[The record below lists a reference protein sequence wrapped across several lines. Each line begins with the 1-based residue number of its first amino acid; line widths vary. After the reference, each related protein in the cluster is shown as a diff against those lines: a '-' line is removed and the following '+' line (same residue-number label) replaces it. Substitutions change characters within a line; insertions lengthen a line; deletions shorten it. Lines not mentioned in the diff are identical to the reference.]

1 MWDNAK
7 CVISLMLAFRFC
19 SGYGESTE
27 KEGGVEMKLHGE
39 DVRSIINEILDAHP
53 RQRISNLTAQKVA
66 YFLHGQYLLSTRNP
80 LVSGYF
86 EAWEYGPVH
95 PMLYNAL
102 RHLGR
107 APLTSPILKRDIL
120 SGEWTAVPPIS
131 DTNVRT
137 FVRRESEPLLSLSPR
152 QLVDLSHAPNSP
164 WDVVSMVDN
173 RRTWGLRLDNQTI
186 LRHFRFH
193 KRSVS
198 DMAHGDGFEEH
209 PPSGD

>member
-1 MWDNAK
+1 M
-7 CVISLMLAFRFC
+7 
-19 SGYGESTE
+19 T
-27 KEGGVEMKLHGE
+27 LHGE
-39 DVRSIINEILDAHP
+39 DVRSVINEIVDAHP
-53 RQRISNLTAQKVA
+53 RQRISNLTAQKIV

-102 RHLGR
+102 RHLGS
-107 APLTSPILKRDIL
+107 TPIQGPIKKRDIQTG
-120 SGEWTAVPPIS
+120 SWESVSPIP
-131 DTNVRT
+131 DVNVRT
-137 FVRRESEPLLSLSPR
+137 FVRREAEPLLSLSPR

-164 WDVVSMVDN
+164 WDVVTRLGQ
-173 RRTWGLRLDNQTI
+173 RRTWGLRLDNDVI

-198 DMAHGDGFEEH
+198 DMAHGEGFEEH

>member
-1 MWDNAK
+1 MMA
-7 CVISLMLAFRFC
+7 LR
-19 SGYGESTE
+19 
-27 KEGGVEMKLHGE
+27 GE
-39 DVRSIINEILDAHP
+39 DVRSVVNEILDAYP
-53 RQRISNLTAQKVA
+53 RERITNLSAQKIV
-66 YFLHGQYLLSTRNP
+66 YFLHGQYLLSTQTP

-102 RHLGR
+102 RHLGSSR
-107 APLTSPILKRDIL
+107 IQSPILKRDIRT
-120 SGEWTAVPPIS
+120 GETQAVPRIS
-131 DTNVRT
+131 DSNVRM
-137 FVRRESEPLLSLSPR
+137 FVRREAEPLLSLSAG
-152 QLVDLSHAPNSP
+152 QLIDLSHAPNSP
-164 WDVVSMVDN
+164 WDVITKVG
-173 RRTWGLRLDNQTI
+173 RHRTWGMRLDNETI

>member
-1 MWDNAK
+1 MA
-7 CVISLMLAFRFC
+7 
-19 SGYGESTE
+19 
-27 KEGGVEMKLHGE
+27 LHGE
-39 DVRSIINEILDAHP
+39 DVRSVINEILDAHP
-53 RQRISNLTAQKVA
+53 RKRISNLSAQKIA

-102 RHLGR
+102 KHLGS
-107 APLTSPILKRDIL
+107 APLTCPIQKRDIM
-120 SGEWTAVPPIS
+120 SGTWARVPTIA
-131 DTNVRT
+131 DANVRA

-152 QLVDLSHAPNSP
+152 QLVDLSHAKNSP
-164 WDVVSMVDN
+164 WDVISKVGN
-173 RRTWGLRLDNQTI
+173 RRAWGLRLDNETI

>member
-1 MWDNAK
+1 M
-7 CVISLMLAFRFC
+7 
-19 SGYGESTE
+19 T
-27 KEGGVEMKLHGE
+27 LHGE
-39 DVRSIINEILDAHP
+39 DVRSVINEVRDAYP
-53 RQRISNLTAQKVA
+53 RQKISNLSAQKIA

-102 RHLGR
+102 RHLGN
-107 APLTSPILKRDIL
+107 APLNAPIMKRNIQTGGWSEL
-120 SGEWTAVPPIS
+120 PPIP
-131 DTNVRT
+131 DTNVRN
-137 FVRRESEPLLSLSPR
+137 FVRREAEPLLSLSPR

-164 WDVVSMVDN
+164 WDVVSRVEK
-173 RRTWGLRLDNQTI
+173 RRSWGLRLDNDVI
-186 LRHFRFH
+186 LRHFKFH